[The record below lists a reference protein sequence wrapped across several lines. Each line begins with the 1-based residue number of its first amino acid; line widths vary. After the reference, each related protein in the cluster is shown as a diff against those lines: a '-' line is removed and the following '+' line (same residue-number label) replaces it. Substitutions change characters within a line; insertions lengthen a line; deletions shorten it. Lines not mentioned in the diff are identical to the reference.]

1 MINKREL
8 RIGNLVKVINTII
21 EVTEIQSRGINPNWD
36 SYKHSYDDLQPIA
49 LTEEILEKLSLEK
62 FDRYYSIYK
71 NWELVISKE
80 GNKYIVD
87 NIDGDISHDDSD
99 YKIRF
104 LHQLQNIYYILN
116 RKELN
121 VSKLLN

>member
-8 RIGNLVKVINTII
+8 RIGNLVIVNGEIIKV
-21 EVTEIQSRGINPNWD
+21 EEIKSGGINPNWD
-36 SYKHSYDDLQPIA
+36 SYEYSYDDLQPIP
-49 LTEEILEKLSLEK
+49 LTNEILEKLSLEK
-62 FDRYYSIYK
+62 FNRYYSIYK

-80 GNKYIVD
+80 GNKYIID
-87 NIDGDISHDDSD
+87 NIDGDISHYDND

-116 RKELN
+116 FKELD
-121 VSKLLN
+121 VSKILK

>member
-21 EVTEIQSRGINPNWD
+21 EVTEIKSGGINPNWD
-36 SYKHSYDDLQPIA
+36 SYGHSYDDLQPIA

>member
-21 EVTEIQSRGINPNWD
+21 EVTEIQSGGINPNWD
-36 SYKHSYDDLQPIA
+36 SYEHSYDDLQPIA